1 MHLKTLLTLGIF
13 ATVVCI
19 GFLGY
24 GLVTIAEKHAQLIE
38 QEMISEAFSSGIQE
52 LNILAD
58 DYQLYHN
65 ERSSTQWKSR
75 YNSLQTIMF
84 QQKNYLSDRKMALL
98 IRDFSKVLK
107 LFQQIIEVYNKRAA
121 TASGT
126 ERSLQENALNEQLK
140 TTLQI
145 ISSTARQMTQ
155 EAQEQLDDIISQ
167 IKRLLI
173 ALLFAIIA
181 IVSIIWITLAN
192 HIITPIK
199 TMCSEIKMFSDDINS
214 RLTVKRNDEFGELA
228 SVFNSMANQ
237 LQETMVSKE
246 TLTHQTQY
254 DLLTGLPNRLLFMDR
269 LNQAIKQTERNE
281 VKIAVLSIN
290 IDCFKEINDSYGH
303 KTADDLL
310 IHISQRLQKCIRDID
325 TVTRIGGDEFMV
337 IIDSIRDGNIISDII
352 KKIMAKLAEPVPEI
366 EHNLSVTLSIGISL
380 YPEDADNTESLVRN
394 ADTAMYK
401 AKEEGRNTYRYYNP
415 ENDTQSALNLPLL

>member
-13 ATVVCI
+13 ASVICI
-19 GFLGY
+19 SFLGY
-24 GLVTIAEKHAQLIE
+24 GLVTIATKHDQLIE
-38 QEMISEAFSSGIQE
+38 QEMMTEAFSAGIQE
-52 LNILAD
+52 LNILVD

-65 ERSSTQWKSR
+65 ERSSSQWKSR

-84 QQKNYLSDRKMALL
+84 QQKNYLSERKMGLL

-107 LFQQIIEVYNKRAA
+107 LFQQITEVYNERVA

-145 ISSTARQMTQ
+145 MSSTARQMTQ
-155 EAQEQLDDIISQ
+155 EAQEQLDDIINQ

-173 ALLFAIIA
+173 ALLFAIIS
-181 IVSIIWITLAN
+181 IVSIIWITLVN

-199 TMCSEIKMFSDDINS
+199 TMCSEIKMFSDDMNS

-228 SVFNSMANQ
+228 SVFNSMADQ
-237 LQETMVSKE
+237 LQENMVAKE
-246 TLTHQTQY
+246 NLTHQTQY
-254 DLLTGLPNRLLFMDR
+254 DLLTGLPNQLLFMDR
-269 LNQAIKQTERNE
+269 LNQTIKQAERNE

-290 IDCFKEINDSYGH
+290 IDRFKEINDSYGH
-303 KTADDLL
+303 KTGDELL

-325 TVTRIGGDEFMV
+325 TVSRFGGDEFMV
-337 IIDSIRDGNIISDII
+337 IIDSIRDANIISDII

-366 EHNLSVTLSIGISL
+366 EHNLSVTLSMGISL
-380 YPEDADNTESLVRN
+380 YPEDADNAESLVRN

-401 AKEEGRNTYRYYNP
+401 AKEEGRNTYRYFP
-415 ENDTQSALNLPLL
+415 GK

>member
-13 ATVVCI
+13 ASVICI
-19 GFLGY
+19 SFLGY
-24 GLVTIAEKHAQLIE
+24 GLVTIATKHDQLIE
-38 QEMISEAFSSGIQE
+38 QEMMTEAFSAGIQE
-52 LNILAD
+52 LNILVD

-65 ERSSTQWKSR
+65 ERSSSQWKSR
-75 YNSLQTIMF
+75 YNSLQTIML
-84 QQKNYLSDRKMALL
+84 QQKNYLSERKMGLL

-107 LFQQIIEVYNKRAA
+107 LFQQITEVYNERVA

-145 ISSTARQMTQ
+145 MSSTARQMTQ
-155 EAQEQLDDIISQ
+155 EAQEQLDDIINQ

-181 IVSIIWITLAN
+181 IVSIIWITLVN

-199 TMCSEIKMFSDDINS
+199 TMCSQIKMFSDDMNS

-228 SVFNSMANQ
+228 SVFNSMADQ
-237 LQETMVSKE
+237 LQENMVAKE
-246 TLTHQTQY
+246 NLTHQTQY
-254 DLLTGLPNRLLFMDR
+254 DLLTGLPNQLLFMDR
-269 LNQAIKQTERNE
+269 LNQTIKQAERNE

-290 IDCFKEINDSYGH
+290 IDRFKEINDSYGH
-303 KTADDLL
+303 KTGDELL

-337 IIDSIRDGNIISDII
+337 IIDSIRDANIISDII

-366 EHNLSVTLSIGISL
+366 EHNLSVTLSMGISL
-380 YPEDADNTESLVRN
+380 YPEDADNAESLVRN

-401 AKEEGRNTYRYYNP
+401 AKEEGRNTYRYFP
-415 ENDTQSALNLPLL
+415 GK

>member
-1 MHLKTLLTLGIF
+1 MT
-13 ATVVCI
+13 
-19 GFLGY
+19 
-24 GLVTIAEKHAQLIE
+24 
-38 QEMISEAFSSGIQE
+38 EAFSAGIQE
-52 LNILAD
+52 LNILVD

-65 ERSSTQWKSR
+65 ERSSSQWKSR

-84 QQKNYLSDRKMALL
+84 QQKNYLSERKMGLL

-107 LFQQIIEVYNKRAA
+107 LFQQITEVYNERVA
-121 TASGT
+121 TASGKQS
-126 ERSLQENALNEQLK
+126 SLQENALNEQIK

-145 ISSTARQMTQ
+145 MSSTARQMTQ
-155 EAQEQLDDIISQ
+155 EAQEQLDGIINQ

-181 IVSIIWITLAN
+181 IVSIIWITLVN

-199 TMCSEIKMFSDDINS
+199 TMCSEIKMFSDDMNS

-228 SVFNSMANQ
+228 SVFNSMADQ
-237 LQETMVSKE
+237 LQENMVAKE
-246 TLTHQTQY
+246 NLTHQTQY
-254 DLLTGLPNRLLFMDR
+254 DLLTGLPNQLLFMDR
-269 LNQAIKQTERNE
+269 LNQTIKQAERNE

-290 IDCFKEINDSYGH
+290 IDRFKEINDSYGH
-303 KTADDLL
+303 KTGDELL

-337 IIDSIRDGNIISDII
+337 IIDSIRDANIISDII

-366 EHNLSVTLSIGISL
+366 EHNLSVTLSMGISL
-380 YPEDADNTESLVRN
+380 YPEDADNAESLVRN

-401 AKEEGRNTYRYYNP
+401 AKEEGRNTYRYFP
-415 ENDTQSALNLPLL
+415 GK

>member
-13 ATVVCI
+13 ASVICI
-19 GFLGY
+19 SFLGY
-24 GLVTIAEKHAQLIE
+24 GLVTIATKHDQLIE
-38 QEMISEAFSSGIQE
+38 QEMMTEAFSAGIQE
-52 LNILAD
+52 LNILVD

-65 ERSSTQWKSR
+65 ERSSSQWKSR
-75 YNSLQTIMF
+75 YNSLQTIML
-84 QQKNYLSDRKMALL
+84 QQKNYLSERKMGLL

-107 LFQQIIEVYNKRAA
+107 LFQQITEVYNERVA

-145 ISSTARQMTQ
+145 MSSTARQMTQ
-155 EAQEQLDDIISQ
+155 EAQEQLDDIINQ

-173 ALLFAIIA
+173 ALLFAIIS
-181 IVSIIWITLAN
+181 IVSIIWITLVN

-199 TMCSEIKMFSDDINS
+199 TMCSQIKMFSDDMNS

-228 SVFNSMANQ
+228 SVFNSMADQ
-237 LQETMVSKE
+237 LQENMVAKE
-246 TLTHQTQY
+246 NLTHQTQY
-254 DLLTGLPNRLLFMDR
+254 DLLTGLPNQLLFMDR
-269 LNQAIKQTERNE
+269 LNQTIKQAERNE

-290 IDCFKEINDSYGH
+290 IDRFKEINDSYGH
-303 KTADDLL
+303 KTGDELL

-337 IIDSIRDGNIISDII
+337 IIDSIRDANIISDII

-366 EHNLSVTLSIGISL
+366 EHNLSVTLSMGISL
-380 YPEDADNTESLVRN
+380 YPEDADNAESLVRN

-401 AKEEGRNTYRYYNP
+401 AKEEGRNTYRYFP
-415 ENDTQSALNLPLL
+415 GK